1 MICDDVQMG
10 LGRTGHLLSADA
22 EGVRPD
28 IVVLGKAMSGG
39 FMPISA
45 VGGRSDVVLSLKT
58 GTHGSTFCSNPMAC
72 TISHAAIDVIRDEN
86 LVENSRIKGEYMLV
100 LLKQVANKFPR
111 IIKEV
116 RGRGLAIGVDI
127 HPIHNIE
134 TIVESIIARGLL
146 IKSSHGRTLRITPP
160 LTLTNEIVEAGVAA
174 LSDGLSDYMQHC

>member
-1 MICDDVQMG
+1 
-10 LGRTGHLLSADA
+10 
-22 EGVRPD
+22 
-28 IVVLGKAMSGG
+28 MSGG

-134 TIVESIIARGLL
+134 TIVESIIARGQ
-146 IKSSHGRTLRITPP
+146 
-160 LTLTNEIVEAGVAA
+160 VMAA
-174 LSDGLSDYMQHC
+174 H